1 MTLPIRKISLDAY
14 HGFDVHSLAGSSL
27 NSVDFC
33 LVMEIHLRNICN
45 SIYIYTYMYIY
56 NCKTGVFDILLF
68 AKCIENV
75 ST

>member
-27 NSVDFC
+27 NTVSIFALLWKYSLGIFVT
-33 LVMEIHLRNICN
+33 LY
-45 SIYIYTYMYIY
+45 IYIYI
-56 NCKTGVFDILLF
+56 CKTGVFDILLF
-68 AKCIENV
+68 SKCIENI